1 MSAMNSPVVVPVVP
15 VVEKTKGRGKKA
27 KVSTEHLVDAVVEE
41 KPKAKGRVKKGP
53 NDLTAD
59 AVTLDAHADKP
70 RKNLIAK
77 HALLHAFTLHLAKT
91 SLDSGLFDQ
100 LLFDRFL
107 ASHSFFL
114 DIPSLSYLFDNLD
127 LKNLLK
133 NAKIAC
139 KTSRKPT
146 VSPDA
151 PSLPA
156 KKAKKEKVV
165 KEKVVKEK
173 VVKEKVVKEEGE
185 VKEKKPRKPRQP
197 KVAAPVTEGEAAP
210 AATEAVKEKKPR
222 AKKTKAAEVVDEI
235 PPATTEGDAATEAP
249 PAEATEAPPAATE
262 AVKEKKARQS
272 KAKKEAIKP
281 EAEPVAV
288 VEELAA
294 ESHEGELEVRELV
307 FEGVTYLLDDSNIL
321 YANDDTFEVVGKYDP
336 LANAVV
342 LNK

>member
-1 MSAMNSPVVVPVVP
+1 MNSPVVVPVVP

-27 KVSTEHLVDAVVEE
+27 KVSTDPVVDAVVQE
-41 KPKAKGRVKKGP
+41 KSKSTKKLVAKVKSDSDAP
-53 NDLTAD
+53 ADDAAD
-59 AVTLDAHADKP
+59 ADDADDAEKP

-100 LLFDRFL
+100 DLFDRFL

-114 DIPSLSYLFDNLD
+114 DTPSLHNLFLQLD
-127 LKNLLK
+127 FKILLK

-139 KTSRKPT
+139 KNSRKPT

-156 KKAKKEKVV
+156 KKAKKEKAV
-165 KEKVVKEK
+165 KA
-173 VVKEKVVKEEGE
+173 EGE

-197 KVAAPVTEGEAAP
+197 KVTVPEGEAVPEAP
-210 AATEAVKEKKPR
+210 PAVADAVKEKEVKEKKPR
-222 AKKTKAAEVVDEI
+222 AKKTTAPPAAEA
-235 PPATTEGDAATEAP
+235 PAQATEAP
-249 PAEATEAPPAATE
+249 AAEATEAPPKATN
-262 AVKEKKARQS
+262 AVKEKKARQT
-272 KAKKEAIKP
+272 KAKNKP

-288 VEELAA
+288 VPTPELAT

-336 LANAVV
+336 IANAVV